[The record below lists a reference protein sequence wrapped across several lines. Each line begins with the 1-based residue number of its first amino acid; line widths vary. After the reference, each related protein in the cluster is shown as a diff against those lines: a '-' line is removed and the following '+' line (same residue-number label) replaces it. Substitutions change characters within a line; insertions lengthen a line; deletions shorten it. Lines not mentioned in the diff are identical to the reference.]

1 MSYFDSIYSDNL
13 PSRAVTL
20 YMYLCHRANSDGQC
34 WPSEK
39 RIAKDLSM
47 SLSTVKR
54 AITDLRKHGY
64 IETEQRYRTKGGKQ
78 HTAIQDQE
86 LSHQHQGVTLAL
98 WWSGGGVTLD

>member
-54 AITDLRKHGY
+54 AITDLRKHGS
-64 IETEQRYRTKGGKQ
+64 IETEQRFRKSGANSSLMFTVPDFSKYRTPKG
-78 HTAIQDQE
+78 
-86 LSHQHQGVTLAL
+86 
-98 WWSGGGVTLD
+98 